1 MTRAIFSLRFI
12 LLIWTGIFFRLSF
25 AQADGWCPTRFTKD
39 NTTSSTELKVVDNPM
54 KEVGINES
62 NRVLK
67 LSNIDRR
74 GCICLN
80 LTRYIGDAK
89 DRITDIGRYDRL
101 RFKYYI
107 VNSLYPDYKVRI
119 RMNDGVGDVADAQ
132 WSNMDKNWKTATF
145 SFPKNS
151 EATWIQIQTYY
162 TSIGAW
168 DGQFPGMEIYLDDI
182 ELLDSDYAIT
192 SVDENKKNDII
203 FCQKDRNLIVKN
215 LQPEVVVSVYDMF
228 GKILWVEGESQH
240 EVKYDFPVNG
250 LYVVEIRSRNDVY
263 SRKIVVN
270 D

>member
-168 DGQFPGMEIYLDDI
+168 DDQFPGMEIYLDDI

-215 LQPEVVVSVYDMF
+215 LQPEVVVSV
-228 GKILWVEGESQH
+228 
-240 EVKYDFPVNG
+240 
-250 LYVVEIRSRNDVY
+250 
-263 SRKIVVN
+263 
-270 D
+270 

>member
-119 RMNDGVGDVADAQ
+119 RMNDGGKLRLLVSPKIQKQLGYKYRHIIHRLVHGMI
-132 WSNMDKNWKTATF
+132 SSLGWK
-145 SFPKNS
+145 
-151 EATWIQIQTYY
+151 Y
-162 TSIGAW
+162 
-168 DGQFPGMEIYLDDI
+168 
-182 ELLDSDYAIT
+182 
-192 SVDENKKNDII
+192 
-203 FCQKDRNLIVKN
+203 
-215 LQPEVVVSVYDMF
+215 
-228 GKILWVEGESQH
+228 ILM
-240 EVKYDFPVNG
+240 
-250 LYVVEIRSRNDVY
+250 I
-263 SRKIVVN
+263 
-270 D
+270 